1 MKGPAVKQ
9 DRGAANTMEAR
20 ALHALSLS
28 TSACA
33 LRSSA
38 RMVVVSVHGNVSTLL
53 VISKAVRARWPI
65 FAPNDVRFSHIFSV
79 PSELPKIWLNQKFG
93 RAM

>member
-1 MKGPAVKQ
+1 MKQG
-9 DRGAANTMEAR
+9 RGAANTLEAR

-38 RMVVVSVHGNVSTLL
+38 RMTQGEGAGMQGWGEGAGVQGVMRGGILL
-53 VISKAVRARWPI
+53 PSKRHVPLPCVPKRWQQPRQHQ
-65 FAPNDVRFSHIFSV
+65 A
-79 PSELPKIWLNQKFG
+79 
-93 RAM
+93 